1 MVAGLEGFDDTMVE
15 VILQY
20 ELAGVV
26 DCRLDRGELH
36 EHLGAIAPLL
46 DHALDCLEVTDRA
59 RQSVMTAVVFS
70 W

>member
-1 MVAGLEGFDDTMVE
+1 MVAGLKGFDDTMVK

-26 DCRLDRGELH
+26 DGRLDRGELH

-46 DHALDCLEVTDRA
+46 DQRTDKY
-59 RQSVMTAVVFS
+59 
-70 W
+70 